1 MENYTEIFKN
11 VISMVQE
18 MISKSINKA
27 AYDKTFRAIVIDK
40 KKDGVYEI
48 EYKRKRYNARC
59 KTPIEIGSIVT
70 VCAPQNKWNE
80 LYIQA
85 EGNEDFILNYL
96 DKCVT
101 LSDAQTLT
109 NKRYNGMAVY
119 RVAVDNKKNIYIKNT
134 SAVSEIGTHV
144 GGFLFMEQNGE
155 CLIAALKPNGWTVL
169 ANGANWSC
177 SYSNYQWTISAQS
190 WSYGWF
196 IPFSDNMNFTITYD

>member
-1 MENYTEIFKN
+1 MENYSEIIRNF
-11 VISMVQE
+11 VLSMQE
-18 MISKSINKA
+18 LVHKA
-27 AYDKTFRAIVIDK
+27 IRTADFDKTFRAIVIEKKASDK
-40 KKDGVYEI
+40 YEI
-48 EYKRKRYNARC
+48 EYKGKRYNARC
-59 KTPIEIGSIVT
+59 KTPIEVGSIVT

-134 SAVSEIGTHV
+134 SAVSEIGAHV

-177 SYSNYQWTISAQS
+177 SYSNYQWTISAQP

-196 IPFSDNMNFTITYD
+196 IPFSDTMNFTITYD

>member
-1 MENYTEIFKN
+1 MENYSEIIRNF
-11 VISMVQE
+11 VLSMQE
-18 MISKSINKA
+18 LVHKA
-27 AYDKTFRAIVIDK
+27 IRTADFDKTFRAIVIEKKASDK
-40 KKDGVYEI
+40 YEI
-48 EYKRKRYNARC
+48 EYKGKRYNARC

-196 IPFSDNMNFTITYD
+196 IPFSDTMNFTITYD

>member
-1 MENYTEIFKN
+1 MENYSEIIRN
-11 VISMVQE
+11 ILS
-18 MISKSINKA
+18 SIHTLIDKA
-27 AYDKTFRAIVIDK
+27 IRTADFDKTFRAIVIEKKASDK
-40 KKDGVYEI
+40 YEI
-48 EYKRKRYNARC
+48 EYKGKRYNARC
-59 KTPIEIGSIVT
+59 KTPIEAGSIVT

-80 LYIQA
+80 LYIQC

-134 SAVSEIGTHV
+134 SAVSGNGAHV

-155 CLIAALKPNGWTVL
+155 SLIAALKPNGWTVL

>member
-1 MENYTEIFKN
+1 MENYSEIIRNF
-11 VISMVQE
+11 VLSMQE
-18 MISKSINKA
+18 LVHKA
-27 AYDKTFRAIVIDK
+27 IRTADFDKTFRAIVIEKKASDK
-40 KKDGVYEI
+40 YEI
-48 EYKRKRYNARC
+48 EYKGKRYNARC

-134 SAVSEIGTHV
+134 SAVSEIGAHV

-155 CLIAALKPNGWTVL
+155 SLIAALKPNGWTVL